1 MLGRDLSFGIKMF
14 NTITNNQFS
23 AYNTNSYGVSPSI
36 SFPVSKYGNTS
47 LFYSFGGKGLVNLT
61 SASSQI
67 LQDESSTKST
77 SIIGATYGF
86 DTRKTGFNPDA
97 GINLIA
103 SQEYAGLGGANQYLK
118 TNALLGGQTEL
129 FNGDLGLMGEIEVG
143 RLQSFSGASGV
154 LDRFFASGGAIRGFE
169 HHGIGPRDINATNK
183 DALGGNLFAAARFEA
198 KFPIGFLES
207 YGMSGG
213 SFYDIGSVWK
223 LDNTAGTSGT
233 VDDGFSLRSSVGLSL
248 FWKTVIGPLRINY
261 SKALAKKSY
270 DKVQILELTVST
282 QF

>member
-1 MLGRDLSFGIKMF
+1 
-14 NTITNNQFS
+14 
-23 AYNTNSYGVSPSI
+23 
-36 SFPVSKYGNTS
+36 
-47 LFYSFGGKGLVNLT
+47 
-61 SASSQI
+61 
-67 LQDESSTKST
+67 
-77 SIIGATYGF
+77 
-86 DTRKTGFNPDA
+86 
-97 GINLIA
+97 
-103 SQEYAGLGGANQYLK
+103 
-118 TNALLGGQTEL
+118 
-129 FNGDLGLMGEIEVG
+129 MGEIEAG

-154 LDRFFASGGAIRGFE
+154 LDRFFASGGVIRGFE

>member
-1 MLGRDLSFGIKMF
+1 MGRDLSFGINIYTK
-14 NTITNNQFS
+14 NTNTQFS
-23 AYNTNSYGVSPSI
+23 AYDTTSYGISPSI

-61 SASSQI
+61 SSSSLV
-67 LQDESSTKST
+67 LQDESSTRS
-77 SIIGATYGF
+77 SSNIGATYGF

-97 GINLIA
+97 GINFTA
-103 SQEYAGLGGANQYLK
+103 SQEFAGLGGGNQHLK
-118 TNALLGGQTEL
+118 TNALLGGQIEL
-129 FNGDLGLMGEIEVG
+129 FNGDLGLMGEIEAG
-143 RLQSFSGASGV
+143 SLQSFSGASGV
-154 LDRFFASGGAIRGFE
+154 LDRVFASGGAIRGFE
-169 HHGIGPRDINATNK
+169 HHGIGPRDVSATNK
-183 DALGGNLFAAARFEA
+183 DALGGNLFTAARFEA

-213 SFYDIGSVWK
+213 SFYDIGSVWE

-233 VDDGFSLRSSVGLSL
+233 VDDAFSLRSSVGLSL